1 MFIPRFF
8 YGGNCP
14 ETYLSWTANVETCIW
29 HNHIPKNE
37 RLSLVASRLGGEAR
51 RWWEREEEKRWFHN
65 RPAITTWEKLQNI
78 MDKRYIPKD
87 FPEAVKKQYG
97 RRPTRKKVPSSA
109 SQLKLSKAISDSEGK
124 ANPPADLKKAS
135 LKLKEKH
142 GDQVMN
148 EFDQLEGLD
157 LRTNTFKGGR
167 DDLIL
172 RSSKYKDKKR
182 KATGLVDGHIGLL
195 ELVFGL
201 DFDENIEQEK

>member
-14 ETYLSWTANVETCIW
+14 ETYLSWTANVETCIG

-87 FPEAVKKQYG
+87 FPEAVKEKYG

-109 SQLKLSKAISDSEGK
+109 SQIKLSKAMSDSEGK
-124 ANPPADLKKAS
+124 ANPPAVNINPL
-135 LKLKEKH
+135 
-142 GDQVMN
+142 QVEAMVS
-148 EFDQLEGLD
+148 EIMRRF
-157 LRTNTFKGGR
+157 
-167 DDLIL
+167 
-172 RSSKYKDKKR
+172 
-182 KATGLVDGHIGLL
+182 
-195 ELVFGL
+195 
-201 DFDENIEQEK
+201 

>member
-124 ANPPADLKKAS
+124 ANPPALAS
-135 LKLKEKH
+135 RRVPFCANKFF
-142 GDQVMN
+142 N
-148 EFDQLEGLD
+148 AGLGFS
-157 LRTNTFKGGR
+157 L
-167 DDLIL
+167 LIL
-172 RSSKYKDKKR
+172 LW
-182 KATGLVDGHIGLL
+182 AVDRLGR
-195 ELVFGL
+195 
-201 DFDENIEQEK
+201 